1 MLQCGTQRSDGS
13 GLPPQ
18 SPSRWTHNTFPTTQK
33 ALPTSRKALGS
44 AHVPSTNSSRSV
56 QRRRKRVSERGRSAR
71 GRAASSAY
79 VRGSDTLRVPQTS
92 MPTPTLPIISF
103 VETIETRG
111 RFVSL
116 PTGQDVSRE
125 KKNSTLNSIVIQQNV
140 ALGTRCG
147 GWWWRVVRLAI
158 ARTVWHAPPRT
169 ARQHPGAH

>member
-103 VETIETRG
+103 VETIEPHG
-111 RFVSL
+111 GVSL
-116 PTGQDVSRE
+116 CPCPQV
-125 KKNSTLNSIVIQQNV
+125 KM
-140 ALGTRCG
+140 
-147 GWWWRVVRLAI
+147 
-158 ARTVWHAPPRT
+158 
-169 ARQHPGAH
+169 